1 MLSLGLISS
10 SPTFRSFGPSIFMSL
25 VPAQDQE
32 IRQSL
37 HFYEIWVAATPNEG
51 SKGGNNSEI
60 YIPYYAW
67 QGDGINGSRL
77 EGSGQPSYI
86 FLSEISVEGF
96 SSRRSLQR
104 PNLVALYM
112 LYCSQRQNFFLS
124 FTLSHFATVSQY
136 ATCFLQANFN
146 SRGAQGST

>member
-1 MLSLGLISS
+1 MLSVGLISS
-10 SPTFRSFGPSIFMSL
+10 SPTFRLFGPSIVMSL

-37 HFYEIWVAATPNEG
+37 HFDEFWRPQPPMKAA
-51 SKGGNNSEI
+51 KGNNSEI

-96 SSRRSLQR
+96 SSRWSLQR
-104 PNLVALYM
+104 PNLVVLYM
-112 LYCSQRQNFFLS
+112 LYCSQRQNKFLS
-124 FTLSHFATVSQY
+124 FTLSYFATVSQY

-146 SRGAQGST
+146 SRSAQGST